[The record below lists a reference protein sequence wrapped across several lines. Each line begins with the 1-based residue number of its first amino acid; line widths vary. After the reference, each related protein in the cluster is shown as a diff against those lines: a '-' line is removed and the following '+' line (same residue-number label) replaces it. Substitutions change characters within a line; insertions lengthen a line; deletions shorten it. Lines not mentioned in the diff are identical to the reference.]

1 MRPLYDPRAHWEFA
15 EGSSSPEAKC
25 TRNILDAD
33 TLANSVELFV
43 KLNWLPLHLE
53 VKVNICI
60 QNYKRVNGHSPSCMH
75 MNDLLV

>member
-1 MRPLYDPRAHWEFA
+1 MRPPYGPRAHWEFA

-25 TRNILDAD
+25 TRYLDAD

-60 QNYKRVNGHSPSCMH
+60 QNYKRVNGHSPIKLQAH
-75 MNDLLV
+75 E

>member
-25 TRNILDAD
+25 TRYILDAD

-60 QNYKRVNGHSPSCMH
+60 QNYKRVNGHSPSYMH